1 MPEEKLAKADISGS
15 KKKPEAT
22 IVSLIKDL
30 DDIKVKRQPSIDAY
44 LSLEHYFG
52 SIGEALGIIRTYTE
66 HEGEPMEY
74 IQMQKDLVILSAI
87 HASTAE
93 MVGYLQGTASRAED
107 TRKIVKS
114 TYSMRI
120 KERRDEAISRGETV
134 KLTEADVDNAS
145 RISSND
151 AYMAARDQE
160 IVSRMISSAWY
171 AIGDF
176 TKVLNSSLNR
186 SLRELDNDRTKKS

>member
-1 MPEEKLAKADISGS
+1 MPEKKLAGAMHNSP
-15 KKKPEAT
+15 KKKSEAT

-30 DDIKVKRQPSIDAY
+30 EDIKVKRQPSIDAY

-52 SIGEALGIIRTYTE
+52 SIGEALTIIRSYNEGVDIEYT
-66 HEGEPMEY
+66 
-74 IQMQKDLVILSAI
+74 QMQKDLIILSAI

-93 MVGYLQGTASRAED
+93 MVGYLQGIASRAED

-114 TYSMRI
+114 SYSMQI
-120 KERRDEAISRGETV
+120 KERRDDAVSRGESV
-134 KLTEADVDNAS
+134 KLTEVDVDNAS

-160 IVSRMISSAWY
+160 IVSRMMSSAWY

-176 TKVLNSSLNR
+176 T
-186 SLRELDNDRTKKS
+186 